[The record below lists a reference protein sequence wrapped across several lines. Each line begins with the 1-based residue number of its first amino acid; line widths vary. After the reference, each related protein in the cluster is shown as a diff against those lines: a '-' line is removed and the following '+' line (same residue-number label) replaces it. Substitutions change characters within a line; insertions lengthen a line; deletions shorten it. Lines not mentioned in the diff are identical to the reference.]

1 MTSFSDLKKNREK
14 MFAELNKQVTQ
25 DSKGGRTTDDR
36 IWYPSVDQAGNGFAI
51 IRFLPAPDKETV
63 PYIRM
68 WSYGFKDRNG
78 WYIEN
83 SRTTLGLNE
92 KDPVY
97 ISNKDLR
104 AEGSKASVA
113 IADRRK
119 ASQSYFSNI
128 VVVKDP
134 AHPENEGKTFLFRYG
149 AKIWGKIQAKMNP
162 EFEGEEQMN
171 PFDLWEGANFR
182 MKIRTEKTKQ
192 NPKGFRNYDNSEW
205 DQPGPLFDADAKME
219 KAWKAAYSL
228 KDVIAPDKFKS
239 YEELQAQ
246 FEKVTGEVANREE
259 RAPTR
264 SSDAPSAGRS
274 TPSWDKEDAE
284 PEDPFAGR
292 GNEQAASGKSE
303 DEDDLEYY
311 KKMLAAG
318 DDDVPF

>member
-25 DSKGGRTTDDR
+25 DTKGGIQKDDR

-51 IRFLPAPDKETV
+51 IRFLPAPQNETV
-63 PYIRM
+63 PYVRM

-92 KDPVY
+92 KDPVH

-182 MKIRTEKTKQ
+182 MKIRTEKTGQ

-205 DQPGPLFDADAKME
+205 DQPSPLGTDAVME
-219 KAWKAAYSL
+219 KAWKTAYSL

-239 YEELQAQ
+239 FEELQAH
-246 FEKVTGEVANREE
+246 FEKVTGEVSNREE

-264 SSDAPSAGRS
+264 ATKAPSAGRS
-274 TPSWDKEDAE
+274 APWEKEDAE

-292 GNEQAASGKSE
+292 GKETTTSPG
-303 DEDDLEYY
+303 DDDDDLEYY
-311 KKMLAAG
+311 KKMLAE
-318 DDDVPF
+318 